1 MLEDRVRLN
10 WAVRSF
16 LWFVTV
22 PTNQVEAKQSQ
33 YARPPEAGS
42 IVVKD
47 DGEEWEVKSPNLR
60 AVDAR
65 HDLQAVRN
73 MIDAVGYPPHW
84 RGEPGDANLATAQ
97 AMQLRPER
105 HLRRRQNY
113 IVFILQD
120 LIYNAYKRAFVA
132 GKARAKPSALPY
144 GELYT
149 IQTTDISRADNEAL
163 ANAAKDLTAA
173 FYQIF
178 TIVQPQSSPTLAR
191 RALDLIFKFA
201 GEPLSENVLDDIMG
215 EADFIEVEEA
225 PEEEPSENGHKEQ
238 ESVWTHSR

>member
-1 MLEDRVRLN
+1 V
-10 WAVRSF
+10 V
-16 LWFVTV
+16 
-22 PTNQVEAKQSQ
+22 AKQSQ

-120 LIYNAYKRAFVA
+120 LIYHAYKRAFAA
-132 GKARAKPSALPY
+132 GKVRARPSDLPY
-144 GELYT
+144 DELYT
-149 IQTTDISRADNEAL
+149 VRTTDISRADNEVL
-163 ANAAKDLTAA
+163 AAASKDLTAA
-173 FYQIF
+173 FSQLCSLLE
-178 TIVQPQSSPTLAR
+178 PGDSPTLTR
-191 RALDLIFKFA
+191 RVIELIFKFA
-201 GEPLSENVLDDIMG
+201 GEPISDKALDAIMV
-215 EADFIEVEEA
+215 EAGYS
-225 PEEEPSENGHKEQ
+225 PEEGEDLSSSNGHHELST
-238 ESVWTHSR
+238 EVTE